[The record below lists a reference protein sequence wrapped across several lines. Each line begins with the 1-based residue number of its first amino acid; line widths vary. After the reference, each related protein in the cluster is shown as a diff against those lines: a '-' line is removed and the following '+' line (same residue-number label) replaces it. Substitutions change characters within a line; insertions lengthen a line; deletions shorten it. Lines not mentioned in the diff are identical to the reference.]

1 MRKSRKKQVFAT
13 LNIFQ
18 LLSSVFSGKLRPLIV
33 GLISGKSK
41 DSGGRKRAPLINTE
55 SGQRLNTSVS
65 GFLWTAL
72 TRSYRIE
79 AAFFAAVRIS
89 CCAGTGA

>member
-41 DSGGRKRAPLINTE
+41 DSGGRKRAPLIKPE
-55 SGQRLNTSVS
+55 SGQRLN
-65 GFLWTAL
+65 
-72 TRSYRIE
+72 
-79 AAFFAAVRIS
+79 VRI
-89 CCAGTGA
+89 GFFGRL